1 MKHTATLLLVLLC
14 NAAASQVSFAAKV
27 HIEPY
32 AFATNDGRST
42 PAERGTFEA
51 PLHHGVEN
59 GKTIRLSFVRFR
71 SSNPNPGNPIVYL
84 AGGPGGSGIEAAR
97 GKRFPM
103 FMALR
108 QVADV
113 IVLDQRGT
121 GASSPIPPCSVA
133 KPPLAGKPL
142 TREPYVAFMQDAVAH
157 CVSFWRTNDIDLSA
171 YNTRENALDLETLRE
186 ALGASKL
193 NLFGISYGSTL
204 ALAALKVMP
213 DRVDRVV
220 LASPLSMDQAMR
232 LPDRTQDFLQRVA
245 ALIAADPRAKQA
257 YPDFPDTMK
266 TVLDRLG
273 NAPVEV
279 ALDAPGGK
287 PVMLSIGRFPIEMA
301 TVQMLKNPDTLR
313 LLPML
318 YAAMAAGEYRPLAGQ
333 LLVDLSRPLTLDGMG
348 LAVRAASC
356 LSPQR
361 EAQVEAQAKTTLLGN
376 VLNTETLVVR
386 DAGIPRLD
394 DDFCRPVESD
404 VPTLVLTGTLDG
416 RTYPAGHAEILRGLS
431 NGTQVVIENAG
442 HDLFMASPEVT
453 ADIVDFFHGRQ
464 LQYPRIQLPAPDFVL
479 PPARVGY

>member
-1 MKHTATLLLVLLC
+1 
-14 NAAASQVSFAAKV
+14 
-27 HIEPY
+27 
-32 AFATNDGRST
+32 
-42 PAERGTFEA
+42 
-51 PLHHGVEN
+51 
-59 GKTIRLSFVRFR
+59 
-71 SSNPNPGNPIVYL
+71 
-84 AGGPGGSGIEAAR
+84 
-97 GKRFPM
+97 
-103 FMALR
+103 
-108 QVADV
+108 
-113 IVLDQRGT
+113 
-121 GASSPIPPCSVA
+121 
-133 KPPLAGKPL
+133 
-142 TREPYVAFMQDAVAH
+142 MQDAVAH

-287 PVMLSIGRFPIEMA
+287 PVMLSIGRFPVEMA

-479 PPARVGY
+479 PPARVDY